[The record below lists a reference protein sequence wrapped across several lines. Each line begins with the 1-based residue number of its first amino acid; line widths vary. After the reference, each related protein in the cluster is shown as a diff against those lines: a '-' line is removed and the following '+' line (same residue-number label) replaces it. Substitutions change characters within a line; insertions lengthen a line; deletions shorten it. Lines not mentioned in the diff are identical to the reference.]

1 MKIEMEV
8 LQKQKQQQHMNDWNE
23 GSFDTEEVEYCVNAS
38 FKKDWARKVKVDTKL
53 DPRGFSLSLSLNIT

>member
-23 GSFDTEEVEYCVNAS
+23 GSFDAKEVEYCVNAS
-38 FKKDWARKVKVDTKL
+38 LKKKSGQGK
-53 DPRGFSLSLSLNIT
+53 